1 MPKKINLSFTINH
14 GDVLDAMDYADE
26 ISSGLTDEQLTMI
39 DRFRQLEIYQQ
50 DILMLSSQGYSLRE
64 IGAKLDVS
72 YFWVRQRL
80 IEIRNKLDGK

>member
-1 MPKKINLSFTINH
+1 MPKKIDLSFTINH
-14 GDVLDAMDYADE
+14 RDVLDAMEYANE
-26 ISSGLTDEQLTMI
+26 IASALTDEQLVMI
-39 DRFRQLEIYQQ
+39 DRFKHLDIYQQ